1 MALSLADKGYAV
13 GLLDADIYGPS
24 QPVLLKASSE
34 EIDVKDNKLLIPLNK
49 KGIKFV
55 SMGLIAR
62 GQKPVIW
69 RGPMVSGAVMQ
80 LMSQTDWQELDYLII
95 DTPPGTGDVQLTLL
109 QRLPLNGALV
119 VTTPQEVSTS
129 DTRKGIEM
137 IKRLELPILGL
148 IENMSFFQPIDSMK
162 KYFIFGKGGGQNLA
176 KEYGLELLS
185 EIPLLEKKEF
195 VILYELSNYKLVF
208 DSIAKKVIKNMEI
221 IKKSVSPNYPSKKSM
236 KKLFPLLI
244 TLVFNPFLIAEN
256 DPFEEINRTTL
267 KVNKKLDKVIAT
279 PVAKLYQ
286 KITPDF
292 IEIGIYNSISNVDDI
307 NISLNNIL
315 QGKIKDGLSDMARF
329 TVNSTL
335 GLAGFIDVA
344 SKMGLKK
351 HDEDFGQTLA
361 VWGVP
366 RGPYIMLP
374 GLGPSS
380 LREMVGMI
388 PDAFLSP
395 SIVIEHEPTVY
406 SLKFL
411 DLIDTRARYLGLESI
426 VIGDEYLFIKDAYY
440 QNRDYDIKDGEV
452 KDDFDSF
459 DDF

>member
-1 MALSLADKGYAV
+1 MSNKRPNKEAMVRVPETLRRVKNIIGVFSAKGGVGKSEISLNLALSLANKGYAV

-24 QPVLLKASSE
+24 QPVLLEASSE
-34 EIDVKDNKLLIPLNK
+34 EIDVKDNKLLVPLNK

-119 VTTPQEVSTS
+119 VTTPQEVSIS

-148 IENMSFFQPIDSMK
+148 IENMSYFQPSDSKK

-195 VILYELSNYKLVF
+195 VILYELSDYKLIF

-221 IKKSVSPNYPSKKSM
+221 IKKSVSQIIPQKK
-236 KKLFPLLI
+236 
-244 TLVFNPFLIAEN
+244 V
-256 DPFEEINRTTL
+256 
-267 KVNKKLDKVIAT
+267 
-279 PVAKLYQ
+279 
-286 KITPDF
+286 
-292 IEIGIYNSISNVDDI
+292 
-307 NISLNNIL
+307 
-315 QGKIKDGLSDMARF
+315 
-329 TVNSTL
+329 
-335 GLAGFIDVA
+335 
-344 SKMGLKK
+344 
-351 HDEDFGQTLA
+351 
-361 VWGVP
+361 
-366 RGPYIMLP
+366 
-374 GLGPSS
+374 
-380 LREMVGMI
+380 
-388 PDAFLSP
+388 
-395 SIVIEHEPTVY
+395 
-406 SLKFL
+406 
-411 DLIDTRARYLGLESI
+411 
-426 VIGDEYLFIKDAYY
+426 
-440 QNRDYDIKDGEV
+440 
-452 KDDFDSF
+452 
-459 DDF
+459 

>member
-1 MALSLADKGYAV
+1 MSNKRPNKEAMVRVPETLRRVKNIIGIFSAKGGVGKSEVSLNLALSLADKGYAV

-148 IENMSFFQPIDSMK
+148 VENMSFFQPIDSKK

-176 KEYGLELLS
+176 KEYGLDLLS

-195 VILYELSNYKLVF
+195 VILYELSDYKLIF

-221 IKKSVSPNYPSKKSM
+221 IKKSVSQIIPQKK
-236 KKLFPLLI
+236 
-244 TLVFNPFLIAEN
+244 V
-256 DPFEEINRTTL
+256 
-267 KVNKKLDKVIAT
+267 
-279 PVAKLYQ
+279 
-286 KITPDF
+286 
-292 IEIGIYNSISNVDDI
+292 
-307 NISLNNIL
+307 
-315 QGKIKDGLSDMARF
+315 
-329 TVNSTL
+329 
-335 GLAGFIDVA
+335 
-344 SKMGLKK
+344 
-351 HDEDFGQTLA
+351 
-361 VWGVP
+361 
-366 RGPYIMLP
+366 
-374 GLGPSS
+374 
-380 LREMVGMI
+380 
-388 PDAFLSP
+388 
-395 SIVIEHEPTVY
+395 
-406 SLKFL
+406 
-411 DLIDTRARYLGLESI
+411 
-426 VIGDEYLFIKDAYY
+426 
-440 QNRDYDIKDGEV
+440 
-452 KDDFDSF
+452 
-459 DDF
+459 

>member
-1 MALSLADKGYAV
+1 MSNKRPNKEAMVRVPETLRRVKNIIGVFSAKGGVGKSEISLNLALSLADKGYAV

-148 IENMSFFQPIDSMK
+148 IENMSFFQPSDSKK
-162 KYFIFGKGGGQNLA
+162 KYYIFGKGGGQNLA

-195 VILYELSNYKLVF
+195 VILYELSDYKLIF

-221 IKKSVSPNYPSKKSM
+221 IKKSVSQIIPQKK
-236 KKLFPLLI
+236 
-244 TLVFNPFLIAEN
+244 V
-256 DPFEEINRTTL
+256 
-267 KVNKKLDKVIAT
+267 
-279 PVAKLYQ
+279 
-286 KITPDF
+286 
-292 IEIGIYNSISNVDDI
+292 
-307 NISLNNIL
+307 
-315 QGKIKDGLSDMARF
+315 
-329 TVNSTL
+329 
-335 GLAGFIDVA
+335 
-344 SKMGLKK
+344 
-351 HDEDFGQTLA
+351 
-361 VWGVP
+361 
-366 RGPYIMLP
+366 
-374 GLGPSS
+374 
-380 LREMVGMI
+380 
-388 PDAFLSP
+388 
-395 SIVIEHEPTVY
+395 
-406 SLKFL
+406 
-411 DLIDTRARYLGLESI
+411 
-426 VIGDEYLFIKDAYY
+426 
-440 QNRDYDIKDGEV
+440 
-452 KDDFDSF
+452 
-459 DDF
+459 

>member
-1 MALSLADKGYAV
+1 MSNKRPNKEAMVRVPETLRRVKNIIGVFSAKGGVGKSEISLNLALSLANKGYAV

-24 QPVLLKASSE
+24 QPVLLEASSE
-34 EIDVKDNKLLIPLNK
+34 EIDVKDNKLLVPLNK

-119 VTTPQEVSTS
+119 VTTPQEVSIS

-148 IENMSFFQPIDSMK
+148 VENMSFFQPSDSKK

-195 VILYELSNYKLVF
+195 VILYELSDYKLIF

-221 IKKSVSPNYPSKKSM
+221 IKKSVSQIIPQKK
-236 KKLFPLLI
+236 
-244 TLVFNPFLIAEN
+244 V
-256 DPFEEINRTTL
+256 
-267 KVNKKLDKVIAT
+267 
-279 PVAKLYQ
+279 
-286 KITPDF
+286 
-292 IEIGIYNSISNVDDI
+292 
-307 NISLNNIL
+307 
-315 QGKIKDGLSDMARF
+315 
-329 TVNSTL
+329 
-335 GLAGFIDVA
+335 
-344 SKMGLKK
+344 
-351 HDEDFGQTLA
+351 
-361 VWGVP
+361 
-366 RGPYIMLP
+366 
-374 GLGPSS
+374 
-380 LREMVGMI
+380 
-388 PDAFLSP
+388 
-395 SIVIEHEPTVY
+395 
-406 SLKFL
+406 
-411 DLIDTRARYLGLESI
+411 
-426 VIGDEYLFIKDAYY
+426 
-440 QNRDYDIKDGEV
+440 
-452 KDDFDSF
+452 
-459 DDF
+459 

>member
-1 MALSLADKGYAV
+1 MSNKRPNKEAMVRVPETLRRVKNIIGVFSAKGGVGKSEVSLNLALSLADKGYAV

-95 DTPPGTGDVQLTLL
+95 DTPPGTGDVQVTLL

-148 IENMSFFQPIDSMK
+148 IENMSFFQPSDSKK

-195 VILYELSNYKLVF
+195 VILYELSDYKLIF

-221 IKKSVSPNYPSKKSM
+221 IKKSVSQIIPQKK
-236 KKLFPLLI
+236 
-244 TLVFNPFLIAEN
+244 V
-256 DPFEEINRTTL
+256 
-267 KVNKKLDKVIAT
+267 
-279 PVAKLYQ
+279 
-286 KITPDF
+286 
-292 IEIGIYNSISNVDDI
+292 
-307 NISLNNIL
+307 
-315 QGKIKDGLSDMARF
+315 
-329 TVNSTL
+329 
-335 GLAGFIDVA
+335 
-344 SKMGLKK
+344 
-351 HDEDFGQTLA
+351 
-361 VWGVP
+361 
-366 RGPYIMLP
+366 
-374 GLGPSS
+374 
-380 LREMVGMI
+380 
-388 PDAFLSP
+388 
-395 SIVIEHEPTVY
+395 
-406 SLKFL
+406 
-411 DLIDTRARYLGLESI
+411 
-426 VIGDEYLFIKDAYY
+426 
-440 QNRDYDIKDGEV
+440 
-452 KDDFDSF
+452 
-459 DDF
+459 

>member
-1 MALSLADKGYAV
+1 MSNKRPNKEAMVRVPETLRRVKNIIGDFSAKGGVGKSEISLNLALSLADKGYAV

-119 VTTPQEVSTS
+119 VTTPQEVSIS

-137 IKRLELPILGL
+137 IKKLELPILGL
-148 IENMSFFQPIDSMK
+148 IENMSFFQPSDSKK

-195 VILYELSNYKLVF
+195 VILYELSDYKLIF

-221 IKKSVSPNYPSKKSM
+221 IKKSVSQIIPQKK
-236 KKLFPLLI
+236 
-244 TLVFNPFLIAEN
+244 V
-256 DPFEEINRTTL
+256 
-267 KVNKKLDKVIAT
+267 
-279 PVAKLYQ
+279 
-286 KITPDF
+286 
-292 IEIGIYNSISNVDDI
+292 
-307 NISLNNIL
+307 
-315 QGKIKDGLSDMARF
+315 
-329 TVNSTL
+329 
-335 GLAGFIDVA
+335 
-344 SKMGLKK
+344 
-351 HDEDFGQTLA
+351 
-361 VWGVP
+361 
-366 RGPYIMLP
+366 
-374 GLGPSS
+374 
-380 LREMVGMI
+380 
-388 PDAFLSP
+388 
-395 SIVIEHEPTVY
+395 
-406 SLKFL
+406 
-411 DLIDTRARYLGLESI
+411 
-426 VIGDEYLFIKDAYY
+426 
-440 QNRDYDIKDGEV
+440 
-452 KDDFDSF
+452 
-459 DDF
+459 

>member
-1 MALSLADKGYAV
+1 MSNKRPNKEAMARVPETLRRVKNIIGVFSAKGGVGKSEISLNLALSLANKGYVV

-24 QPVLLKASSE
+24 QPVLLEASSE
-34 EIDVKDNKLLIPLNK
+34 EIDVKDNKLLVPLNK
-49 KGIKFV
+49 NGIKFV

-148 IENMSFFQPIDSMK
+148 IENMSFFQPSDSKK

-195 VILYELSNYKLVF
+195 VILYELNDYKLIF

-221 IKKSVSPNYPSKKSM
+221 VKKSVSQIIPQKK
-236 KKLFPLLI
+236 
-244 TLVFNPFLIAEN
+244 V
-256 DPFEEINRTTL
+256 
-267 KVNKKLDKVIAT
+267 
-279 PVAKLYQ
+279 
-286 KITPDF
+286 
-292 IEIGIYNSISNVDDI
+292 
-307 NISLNNIL
+307 
-315 QGKIKDGLSDMARF
+315 
-329 TVNSTL
+329 
-335 GLAGFIDVA
+335 
-344 SKMGLKK
+344 
-351 HDEDFGQTLA
+351 
-361 VWGVP
+361 
-366 RGPYIMLP
+366 
-374 GLGPSS
+374 
-380 LREMVGMI
+380 
-388 PDAFLSP
+388 
-395 SIVIEHEPTVY
+395 
-406 SLKFL
+406 
-411 DLIDTRARYLGLESI
+411 
-426 VIGDEYLFIKDAYY
+426 
-440 QNRDYDIKDGEV
+440 
-452 KDDFDSF
+452 
-459 DDF
+459 

>member
-1 MALSLADKGYAV
+1 MSNKRPNKEAMVRVPETLRRVKNIIGIFSAKGGVGKSEVSLNLALSLADKGYAV

-148 IENMSFFQPIDSMK
+148 VENMSFFQPSDSKK

-195 VILYELSNYKLVF
+195 VILYELSDYKLIF

-221 IKKSVSPNYPSKKSM
+221 IKKSVSQIIPQKK
-236 KKLFPLLI
+236 
-244 TLVFNPFLIAEN
+244 V
-256 DPFEEINRTTL
+256 
-267 KVNKKLDKVIAT
+267 
-279 PVAKLYQ
+279 
-286 KITPDF
+286 
-292 IEIGIYNSISNVDDI
+292 
-307 NISLNNIL
+307 
-315 QGKIKDGLSDMARF
+315 
-329 TVNSTL
+329 
-335 GLAGFIDVA
+335 
-344 SKMGLKK
+344 
-351 HDEDFGQTLA
+351 
-361 VWGVP
+361 
-366 RGPYIMLP
+366 
-374 GLGPSS
+374 
-380 LREMVGMI
+380 
-388 PDAFLSP
+388 
-395 SIVIEHEPTVY
+395 
-406 SLKFL
+406 
-411 DLIDTRARYLGLESI
+411 
-426 VIGDEYLFIKDAYY
+426 
-440 QNRDYDIKDGEV
+440 
-452 KDDFDSF
+452 
-459 DDF
+459 

>member
-1 MALSLADKGYAV
+1 M
-13 GLLDADIYGPS
+13 
-24 QPVLLKASSE
+24 
-34 EIDVKDNKLLIPLNK
+34 
-49 KGIKFV
+49 
-55 SMGLIAR
+55 
-62 GQKPVIW
+62 
-69 RGPMVSGAVMQ
+69 
-80 LMSQTDWQELDYLII
+80 
-95 DTPPGTGDVQLTLL
+95 
-109 QRLPLNGALV
+109 
-119 VTTPQEVSTS
+119 
-129 DTRKGIEM
+129 
-137 IKRLELPILGL
+137 
-148 IENMSFFQPIDSMK
+148 
-162 KYFIFGKGGGQNLA
+162 
-176 KEYGLELLS
+176 
-185 EIPLLEKKEF
+185 
-195 VILYELSNYKLVF
+195 
-208 DSIAKKVIKNMEI
+208 
-221 IKKSVSPNYPSKKSM
+221 M
-236 KKLFPLLI
+236 KKLFFILYIIFWNSLI
-244 TLVFNPFLIAEN
+244 FSEN
-256 DPFEEINRTTL
+256 DPFEEINRTSL
-267 KVNKKLDKVIAT
+267 KVNQKLDVIIAT
-279 PVAKLYQ
+279 PVAKFYQ
-286 KITPDF
+286 KVTPDF
-292 IEIGIYNSISNVDDI
+292 LELGIYNSISNIDDI

-335 GLAGFIDVA
+335 GLVGFIDVA

-366 RGPYIMLP
+366 HGPYIMLP

-452 KDDFDSF
+452 EDDFDSF

>member
-1 MALSLADKGYAV
+1 MSNKRPNKEAMVRVPETLRRVKNIIGVFSAKGGVGKSEVSLNLALSLADKGYAV

-137 IKRLELPILGL
+137 IKRLELPIIGL
-148 IENMSFFQPIDSMK
+148 VENMSFFQPSDSKK

-176 KEYGLELLS
+176 KEYGLDLLS

-195 VILYELSNYKLVF
+195 VILYELSDYKLIF

-221 IKKSVSPNYPSKKSM
+221 IKKSVSQIIPQKK
-236 KKLFPLLI
+236 
-244 TLVFNPFLIAEN
+244 V
-256 DPFEEINRTTL
+256 
-267 KVNKKLDKVIAT
+267 
-279 PVAKLYQ
+279 
-286 KITPDF
+286 
-292 IEIGIYNSISNVDDI
+292 
-307 NISLNNIL
+307 
-315 QGKIKDGLSDMARF
+315 
-329 TVNSTL
+329 
-335 GLAGFIDVA
+335 
-344 SKMGLKK
+344 
-351 HDEDFGQTLA
+351 
-361 VWGVP
+361 
-366 RGPYIMLP
+366 
-374 GLGPSS
+374 
-380 LREMVGMI
+380 
-388 PDAFLSP
+388 
-395 SIVIEHEPTVY
+395 
-406 SLKFL
+406 
-411 DLIDTRARYLGLESI
+411 
-426 VIGDEYLFIKDAYY
+426 
-440 QNRDYDIKDGEV
+440 
-452 KDDFDSF
+452 
-459 DDF
+459 

>member
-1 MALSLADKGYAV
+1 MSNKRPNKEAMVRVPETLRRVKNIIGVFSAKGGVGKSEVSLNLALSLADKGYAV

-24 QPVLLKASSE
+24 QPILLKVSSE

-49 KGIKFV
+49 KGIKFI

-119 VTTPQEVSTS
+119 ITTPQEVSTS

-148 IENMSFFQPIDSMK
+148 IENMSFFQPSDSKK

-195 VILYELSNYKLVF
+195 VILYELSDYKLIF

-221 IKKSVSPNYPSKKSM
+221 IKKSVSQIIPQKK
-236 KKLFPLLI
+236 
-244 TLVFNPFLIAEN
+244 V
-256 DPFEEINRTTL
+256 
-267 KVNKKLDKVIAT
+267 
-279 PVAKLYQ
+279 
-286 KITPDF
+286 
-292 IEIGIYNSISNVDDI
+292 
-307 NISLNNIL
+307 
-315 QGKIKDGLSDMARF
+315 
-329 TVNSTL
+329 
-335 GLAGFIDVA
+335 
-344 SKMGLKK
+344 
-351 HDEDFGQTLA
+351 
-361 VWGVP
+361 
-366 RGPYIMLP
+366 
-374 GLGPSS
+374 
-380 LREMVGMI
+380 
-388 PDAFLSP
+388 
-395 SIVIEHEPTVY
+395 
-406 SLKFL
+406 
-411 DLIDTRARYLGLESI
+411 
-426 VIGDEYLFIKDAYY
+426 
-440 QNRDYDIKDGEV
+440 
-452 KDDFDSF
+452 
-459 DDF
+459 

>member
-1 MALSLADKGYAV
+1 MSNKRPNKEAMVRVPETLRRVKNIIGVFSAKGGVGKSEISLNLALSLADKGYAV

-119 VTTPQEVSTS
+119 VTTPQEVSIS

-148 IENMSFFQPIDSMK
+148 IENMSFFQPSDSKK

-195 VILYELSNYKLVF
+195 VILYELSDYKLIF

-221 IKKSVSPNYPSKKSM
+221 IKKSISQIIPQKK
-236 KKLFPLLI
+236 
-244 TLVFNPFLIAEN
+244 V
-256 DPFEEINRTTL
+256 
-267 KVNKKLDKVIAT
+267 
-279 PVAKLYQ
+279 
-286 KITPDF
+286 
-292 IEIGIYNSISNVDDI
+292 
-307 NISLNNIL
+307 
-315 QGKIKDGLSDMARF
+315 
-329 TVNSTL
+329 
-335 GLAGFIDVA
+335 
-344 SKMGLKK
+344 
-351 HDEDFGQTLA
+351 
-361 VWGVP
+361 
-366 RGPYIMLP
+366 
-374 GLGPSS
+374 
-380 LREMVGMI
+380 
-388 PDAFLSP
+388 
-395 SIVIEHEPTVY
+395 
-406 SLKFL
+406 
-411 DLIDTRARYLGLESI
+411 
-426 VIGDEYLFIKDAYY
+426 
-440 QNRDYDIKDGEV
+440 
-452 KDDFDSF
+452 
-459 DDF
+459 

>member
-1 MALSLADKGYAV
+1 MSNKRPNKEAMARVPETLRRVKNIIGVFSAKGGVGKSEISLNLALSLANKGYAV

-24 QPVLLKASSE
+24 QPVLLEASSE
-34 EIDVKDNKLLIPLNK
+34 EIDVKDNKLLVPLNK

-119 VTTPQEVSTS
+119 VTTPQEVSIS

-148 IENMSFFQPIDSMK
+148 IENMSFFQPSDSKK

-195 VILYELSNYKLVF
+195 VILYELNDYKLIF

-221 IKKSVSPNYPSKKSM
+221 VKKSVSQIIPQKK
-236 KKLFPLLI
+236 
-244 TLVFNPFLIAEN
+244 V
-256 DPFEEINRTTL
+256 
-267 KVNKKLDKVIAT
+267 
-279 PVAKLYQ
+279 
-286 KITPDF
+286 
-292 IEIGIYNSISNVDDI
+292 
-307 NISLNNIL
+307 
-315 QGKIKDGLSDMARF
+315 
-329 TVNSTL
+329 
-335 GLAGFIDVA
+335 
-344 SKMGLKK
+344 
-351 HDEDFGQTLA
+351 
-361 VWGVP
+361 
-366 RGPYIMLP
+366 
-374 GLGPSS
+374 
-380 LREMVGMI
+380 
-388 PDAFLSP
+388 
-395 SIVIEHEPTVY
+395 
-406 SLKFL
+406 
-411 DLIDTRARYLGLESI
+411 
-426 VIGDEYLFIKDAYY
+426 
-440 QNRDYDIKDGEV
+440 
-452 KDDFDSF
+452 
-459 DDF
+459 

>member
-1 MALSLADKGYAV
+1 MSNKRPNKEAMVRVPETLRRVKNIIGVFSAKGGVGKSEISLNLALSLANKGYAV

-34 EIDVKDNKLLIPLNK
+34 EIDVKDNKLLVPLNK

-119 VTTPQEVSTS
+119 VTTPQEVSIS

-148 IENMSFFQPIDSMK
+148 IENMSFFQPSDSKK

-195 VILYELSNYKLVF
+195 VILYELSDYKLIF

-221 IKKSVSPNYPSKKSM
+221 IKKSVSQIIPQKK
-236 KKLFPLLI
+236 
-244 TLVFNPFLIAEN
+244 V
-256 DPFEEINRTTL
+256 
-267 KVNKKLDKVIAT
+267 
-279 PVAKLYQ
+279 
-286 KITPDF
+286 
-292 IEIGIYNSISNVDDI
+292 
-307 NISLNNIL
+307 
-315 QGKIKDGLSDMARF
+315 
-329 TVNSTL
+329 
-335 GLAGFIDVA
+335 
-344 SKMGLKK
+344 
-351 HDEDFGQTLA
+351 
-361 VWGVP
+361 
-366 RGPYIMLP
+366 
-374 GLGPSS
+374 
-380 LREMVGMI
+380 
-388 PDAFLSP
+388 
-395 SIVIEHEPTVY
+395 
-406 SLKFL
+406 
-411 DLIDTRARYLGLESI
+411 
-426 VIGDEYLFIKDAYY
+426 
-440 QNRDYDIKDGEV
+440 
-452 KDDFDSF
+452 
-459 DDF
+459 